1 MATKYLIALRG
12 EYDHEFS
19 AKKKTHKSIWN
30 DMFNE
35 MNEKFQDLK
44 VDWFQCQSKWNK
56 LFSRY
61 KAVEDNNSKS
71 GERMKTFEFY
81 EDLAKVMGTNPNVRP
96 LTTIAV
102 GAGNQV
108 LMKEQEQGKQ
118 DIQHKKEV
126 DVAKPKKRKT
136 TPSKQDELLSILRE
150 LREDRRFEEEQKAMF
165 AAKMKLFETPL
176 ERS

>member
-1 MATKYLIALRG
+1 MATQYLIALRG
-12 EYDHEFS
+12 EYDHELS
-19 AKKKTHKSIWN
+19 AKKRTHKSIWN
-30 DMFNE
+30 DMSNE

-81 EDLAKVMGTNPNVRP
+81 EDMAKVMGTNPNVRP
-96 LTTIAV
+96 LKTIAV

-118 DIQHKKEV
+118 DIQHKKEI

-150 LREDRRFEEEQKAMF
+150 LREDRRRFEEEQKAMF
-165 AAKMKLFETPL
+165 AAKMKL
-176 ERS
+176 

>member
-1 MATKYLIALRG
+1 VYLLIAGSNKSVLSWPSVATKYLIALRG

-19 AKKKTHKSIWN
+19 AKKRTHKSIWN
-30 DMFNE
+30 DMSNE

-96 LTTIAV
+96 LKTIAV

-108 LMKEQEQGKQ
+108 LMKEQEQGKK
-118 DIQHKKEV
+118 DIQHEKEV

-136 TPSKQDELLSILRE
+136 TPSKQD
-150 LREDRRFEEEQKAMF
+150 
-165 AAKMKLFETPL
+165 
-176 ERS
+176 